1 MLRNDELAR
10 QAAVVSGL
18 AAVANLK
25 RDQDLIGWA
34 ESQGLAVGVM
44 RSGMWRGQFGN
55 PFKIEPGVDRA
66 EVCRRFSEWLPS
78 QQELMAAVP
87 GLRGRLLVCCCHPLQ
102 CHGDELT
109 RLANAAESV
118 VPDDVR
124 RNIRDLRALGVR
136 WGDIAGALKLSVDD
150 CRAAIGL
157 DPLAAPDP
165 AAVLPWHL
173 VGGSG
178 NE

>member
-1 MLRNDELAR
+1 MLRVDELTR
-10 QAAVVSGL
+10 QAAVLSGL
-18 AAVANLK
+18 AAVANLH
-25 RDQDLIGWA
+25 RDRNLIGWA
-34 ESQGLAVGVM
+34 KSQGLAVGIM

-55 PFKIEPGVDRA
+55 PFVIEPGVDRA
-66 EVCRRFSEWLPS
+66 EVCRRFAEWLPRR
-78 QQELMAAVP
+78 QELMAAVP

-102 CHGDELT
+102 CHGHELA
-109 RLANAAESV
+109 RLANAAGD
-118 VPDDVR
+118 VPVDVR
-124 RNIRDLRALGVR
+124 RNIRDLRALGVA
-136 WGDIAGALKLSVDD
+136 WQDIAGVLKLSVDD

-157 DPLAAPDP
+157 GPLAAPDP